1 MSDTIKIKQ
10 GLDIKLRGA
19 ANTVVTPYESDLYA
33 MLPADFI
40 GVTPRLKVQEGDAVK
55 AGSVLF
61 ASKAD
66 ERIVFTSP
74 VSGIVES
81 IVRGEKRLLEAVVV
95 RPDGHDESISYDT
108 SALDSDSIKDTLL
121 KSGLWPSIRQRPYS
135 TIANPD
141 DTPTRFYVSAFDTS
155 PLAPDMDYV
164 ASQHPDSFQKGLD
177 IISLMIGQKIHLS
190 VHSKHNKSDVFL
202 KAKNVILHHFSGPHP
217 SGNISTQIN
226 KTCPINK
233 GDIVWYC
240 HPQDIIAIGK
250 LFNTGR
256 YDSTRIVALT
266 GSQVKQPHYY
276 RTHIGASLS
285 GIASNNQREG
295 VNRYISGNV
304 LTGRKVDANGYLGY
318 YHSQFTIIPEGDY
331 YEMLGW
337 IWPGFKKFS
346 FSRTFPIAFLPSSLR
361 PSMSLDTNTHGEVR
375 PFVVTGEFEKVFPLD
390 IYPMQLI
397 KACIVKDID
406 LMENLGIYEV
416 DEEDFALCEF
426 IDPSKTE
433 IQKIIREGI
442 NLVRKELG

>member
-1 MSDTIKIKQ
+1 MSDTIKIKR

-19 ANTVVTPYESDLYA
+19 AMSVITPYESDFYA
-33 MLPADFI
+33 IQPTDFI
-40 GVTPRLKVQEGDAVK
+40 GITPRLKVQEGDAVK
-55 AGSVLF
+55 AGTVLF
-61 ASKAD
+61 VSKAD
-66 ERIVFTSP
+66 ERIAFVSP
-74 VSGIVES
+74 TSGIVQS
-81 IVRGEKRLLEAVVV
+81 IVRGEKRLLKAVVV
-95 RPDGHDESISYDT
+95 RPDGRDESISYDVDT
-108 SALDSDSIKDTLL
+108 LSSSIIKDILL
-121 KSGLWPSIRQRPYS
+121 KSGLWPAIRQRPYS

-141 DTPTRFYVSAFDTS
+141 DSPTRFYVSAFDSS
-155 PLAPDMDYV
+155 PLAPNMDYIV
-164 ASQHPDSFQKGLD
+164 EQYPDSFQKGLD
-177 IISLMIGQKIHLS
+177 IIALMIGQKIHLS
-190 VHSKHNKSDVFL
+190 VHDQHNKSDIFL
-202 KAKNVILHHFSGPHP
+202 KAKNVVLHHFSGPHP

-226 KTCPINK
+226 KTKPINK
-233 GDIVWYC
+233 GDIIWYC

-250 LFNTGR
+250 LFNTGQ
-256 YDSTRIVALT
+256 YDSSRIVALT

-276 RTHIGASLS
+276 RTHIGTSLS
-285 GIASNNQREG
+285 GIAIDNLKDGS
-295 VNRYISGNV
+295 NRYISGNV
-304 LTGRKVDANGYLGY
+304 LTGHKIEADGFMGF
-318 YHSQFTIIPEGDY
+318 YHNQFTIIPEGDY

-346 FSRTFPIAFLPSSLR
+346 FSRTFISSFLPSFLK
-361 PSMSLDTNTHGEVR
+361 PDISLDTNTHGEAR

-397 KACIVKDID
+397 KACIVRDID